1 MWRFFFLIIVASIY
15 ACSPQAVE
23 EVVEAPPEEKVP
35 VVKPN
40 PLTPCTTLDQLSG
53 YVREDVETAFVLYRD
68 QIKLNDFDNAYPLW
82 QKAFYSAPG
91 SNGKVKYHFDDGIK
105 IFTHFFQ
112 NETDDTKRAA
122 LVDSVIMVYEKR
134 VECFG
139 DAAYVAGRKGFD
151 YYYTFNEF
159 RSEEKAFELLKEN
172 IDVEGEKAD
181 YFVINP
187 FTKLLFD
194 RIVREEISY
203 DEGRMYAKKVL
214 DAIAYGKANCKGRNC
229 EAWDIIEEY
238 APVRLEALEGLD
250 GFWDCEY
257 YSDKYFPQFEANPED
272 CETIELVYRRLLRGD
287 CSQDDPHLIAVKAA
301 KDTKCYT
308 PPPPPGP
315 LKQAFNA
322 YNEGDY
328 RNAVNLFEE
337 YVNGTDDVERKAKY
351 LLMIAKIYYRDLKD
365 YPASRRYALK
375 AAEVKGNWGEP
386 YMLIGKLYASSGPLC
401 GPGRGWDSQIV
412 TWPAIDKFQY
422 AKSVDPSV
430 ADEANDLIRQYRQY
444 MPKKE
449 DIFFRQLNAGDT
461 FYVGC
466 WIQENTRIRTAD

>member
-1 MWRFFFLIIVASIY
+1 MWRFFFLLIIAFVLS
-15 ACSPQAVE
+15 CSPKSQEELVE
-23 EVVEAPPEEKVP
+23 VPPEKVER

-53 YVREDVETAFVLYRD
+53 YIREEVETAFVLYRD
-68 QIKLNDFDNAYPLW
+68 QIKLNNIENAYPLW

-112 NETDDTKRAA
+112 NETDNTQRAA
-122 LVDSVIMVYEKR
+122 LVDSVVMVYEKR

-139 DAAYVAGRKGFD
+139 DEAYVAGRKGFD

-159 RSEEKAFELLKEN
+159 RSEEKAFQLLKEN
-172 IDVEGEKAD
+172 IDTKREKAD

-203 DEGRMYAKKVL
+203 EEGRNYAKLVL
-214 DAIAYGKANCKGRNC
+214 DAVAYGKENCKGRNC

-238 APVRLEALEGLD
+238 APIRLEALEGLD

-257 YSDKYFPQFEANPED
+257 YSNKYYSQFEANPED
-272 CETIELVYRRLLRGD
+272 CETIELVYRRLLRGA
-287 CSQDDPHLIAVKAA
+287 CSSDDPKLIAVKAA

-328 RNAVNLFEE
+328 RNAVILFEK
-337 YVNGTDDVERKAKY
+337 YVEGTDDVERKSKY
-351 LLMIAKIYYRDLKD
+351 LLLIAKIYYRDLKD
-365 YPASRRYALK
+365 YSASRRYALK
-375 AAEVKGNWGEP
+375 AAELKDNWGEP

-422 AKSVDPSV
+422 AMNVDPSV
-430 ADEANDLIRQYRQY
+430 ASEANDLIRQYRQY

-449 DIFFRQLNAGDT
+449 DIFFRQLNAGDS